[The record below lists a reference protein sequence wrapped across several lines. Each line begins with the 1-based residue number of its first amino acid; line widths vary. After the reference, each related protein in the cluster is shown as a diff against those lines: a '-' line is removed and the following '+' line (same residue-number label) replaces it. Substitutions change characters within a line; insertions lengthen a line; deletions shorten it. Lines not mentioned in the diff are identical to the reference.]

1 MTDTIK
7 VDGTDLQTAARV
19 LQVWEGVHQTPALRG
34 SLIEFPT
41 KDGSTDADQPF
52 GSSVLG
58 IGLMVQGGSS
68 EVTGF
73 NDQYRTLKRLCKPGR
88 TVTLTKELS
97 YTTGNESYTQTAKL
111 RSLSP
116 QQQSPAD
123 YKVLVEFTLLDG
135 LWFGSAVTI
144 GAGTSTVTGDVRTRR
159 MTVTISGGSS
169 PKTVTNSTNGWA
181 LTYTGSTATAVVI
194 DVENMTATQGASD
207 VSGNLSWTR
216 DFPMQLEAGSN
227 TLAISSGTL
236 SIAYQPAFL

>member
-7 VDGTDLQTAARV
+7 VDGTDVQTAARI
-19 LQVWEGVHQTPALRG
+19 LQVWEDVHSTPDLRG

-41 KDGSTDADQPF
+41 RDGSINVDQPF
-52 GSSVLG
+52 SSKILG
-58 IGLMVQGGSS
+58 IGLLVRGGAPD
-68 EVTGF
+68 VTGF
-73 NDQYRTLKRLCKPGR
+73 NDQYRTLRRLCKPGR

-97 YTTGNESYTQTAKL
+97 YSTGNEVYTQLAKL

-116 QQQSPAD
+116 KQETPAD
-123 YKVLVEFTLLDG
+123 YRVLVEFTLLDG
-135 LWFGSAVTI
+135 LWFGSAVVI
-144 GAGTSTVTGDVRTRR
+144 AAGTSTVTGDVRTRR
-159 MTVTISGGSS
+159 MTITLSAGTN
-169 PKTVTNSTNGWA
+169 PTVTNSTNGYA

-207 VSGNLSWTR
+207 VSGNLTWTK

-236 SIAYQPAFL
+236 SVSYQPAFL

>member
-1 MTDTIK
+1 
-7 VDGTDLQTAARV
+7 
-19 LQVWEGVHQTPALRG
+19 LRG